1 MNSEDFNG
9 QRIEQR
15 DGSTRPLIRSLM
27 GKAQVGN
34 GAQRI
39 FNRALVQGYLPFVSV
54 DFITEGKVS
63 NINIALHP
71 DEAVELAARII
82 GQVRPETAL
91 ANPDLRAYIVRLA
104 AMIDPA

>member
-1 MNSEDFNG
+1 MDSEDFNG

-15 DGSTRPLIRSLM
+15 DGSTRPLLRSLM

-39 FNRALVQGYLPFVSV
+39 FNRALVHGYSAFVSM

-63 NINIALHP
+63 NINMKLHP
-71 DEAVELAARII
+71 DEAVELAARLI

-91 ANPDLRAYIVRLA
+91 SNPDLRDYIVRLA